1 MTQLEGRTHELVAER
16 TSAKRNLRQLNQDL
30 AKLADETGSDT
41 GLRFERIKSLEE
53 SIRATERRMEEISRE
68 LAHLEQEPL
77 DVDHLRR
84 TIREFDEVWGTLT
97 VREQEQM
104 VKLLVSKVVCDGVT
118 GKVTIS
124 FRSAGAKELCQGKS
138 E

>member
-1 MTQLEGRTHELVAER
+1 MARRAAIIVLDGVGIGEAPDAAAYGDA
-16 TSAKRNLRQLNQDL
+16 
-30 AKLADETGSDT
+30 GSDT
-41 GLRFERIKSLEE
+41 GLRCERMRSQEE
-53 SIRATERRMEEISRE
+53 AIRATERRLDEISRE

-84 TIREFDEVWGTLT
+84 TIREFEDVWATLT
-97 VREQEQM
+97 VRDQEQM
-104 VKLLVSKVVCDGVT
+104 VKLLVSKVVYDGVT